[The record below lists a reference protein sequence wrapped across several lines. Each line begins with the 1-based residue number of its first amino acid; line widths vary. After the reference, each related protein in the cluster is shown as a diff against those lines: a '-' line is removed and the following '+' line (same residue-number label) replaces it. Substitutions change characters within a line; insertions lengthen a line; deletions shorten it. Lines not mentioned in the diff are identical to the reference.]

1 MGYRGYGAYRGDMA
15 MDDYASGSEDVG
27 LDLSSYPDVTPDE
40 FADVTGGSSTV
51 DLPGMLGAGL
61 TGSSIMK
68 FLGSGGGLSQLSNF
82 LGSGA
87 AAGAASVAVPTAKAI
102 ARLMGK
108 RGAISVRGRGGTHT
122 ATRRVSSWEVR
133 DTRRMNVFNR
143 KAAMRALR
151 RISGLEHGMR
161 HIVHFTHPR
170 PSARVKF
177 HFRRRRR
184 KR

>member
-1 MGYRGYGAYRGDMA
+1 MSYRGYGSFRGDIGEGEMFG
-15 MDDYASGSEDVG
+15 GSEDVG
-27 LDLSSYPDVTPDE
+27 LDLSSYPDVTTDE
-40 FADVTGGSSTV
+40 FADVTSGSSTV

-68 FLGSGGGLSQLSNF
+68 FLGSGGGLQQLSNF

-108 RGAISVRGRGGTHT
+108 RGAISVRGGGGTHT

-177 HFRRRRR
+177 HFRRKRR